1 MRGRILSELVEGIL
15 KSFPGIKIEVISR
28 PCRDRF
34 TCSRGGLIK
43 WSEVG
48 EPLVTG
54 KTGELDDVIVV
65 SGVSMIFYKE
75 FCDIFFEFS
84 QLFVEFDV

>member
-1 MRGRILSELVEGIL
+1 MA
-15 KSFPGIKIEVISR
+15 
-28 PCRDRF
+28 
-34 TCSRGGLIK
+34 
-43 WSEVG
+43 
-48 EPLVTG
+48 G

-75 FCDIFFEFS
+75 FCDIFLEFS